1 MNRVKNTF
9 FPVRFVAS
17 ACGKVMVHKRDL
29 VRDSFL
35 CLFIFHLFVCLTVSR
50 VQKYFTDY
58 FKLPFGLSMNRELL
72 YLSGKNDAMIK
83 LSSIHYVHPFSARTY
98 VSLSGELD

>member
-58 FKLPFGLSMNRELL
+58 FKLPFGPSMNRGTL

-83 LSSIHYVHPFSARTY
+83 LRSIHYVYLAHGHTY
-98 VSLSGELD
+98 L